1 MKGMGR
7 LTDLVRSR
15 RGAMG
20 EAIEINFWT
29 IVAVLVVAVIVFTL
43 YNFARQ
49 AQPSFVQW
57 LADIMDM
64 SMGE

>member
-1 MKGMGR
+1 
-7 LTDLVRSR
+7 
-15 RGAMG
+15 MG

-29 IVAVLVVAVIVFTL
+29 IVAVLVVAVIVFSL

-57 LADIMDM
+57 IADIMDM